1 MIRAPRGLGRG
12 FSALGHR
19 NFRLF
24 WFGQLIS
31 LIGTWMQ
38 TVAQGWLVLE
48 MTGDPLALGITAAVQ
63 FLPVLLLGLFGG
75 LIADALPK
83 R

>member
-1 MIRAPRGLGRG
+1 MLDLGRG
-12 FSALGHR
+12 FMAVRHR

-38 TVAQGWLVLE
+38 SVAQAWL
-48 MTGDPLALGITAAVQ
+48 
-63 FLPVLLLGLFGG
+63 VLLLGGSPIQLG
-75 LIADALPK
+75 LVLALQFAPSLALAPWAASWPTGSTSAAC
-83 R
+83 